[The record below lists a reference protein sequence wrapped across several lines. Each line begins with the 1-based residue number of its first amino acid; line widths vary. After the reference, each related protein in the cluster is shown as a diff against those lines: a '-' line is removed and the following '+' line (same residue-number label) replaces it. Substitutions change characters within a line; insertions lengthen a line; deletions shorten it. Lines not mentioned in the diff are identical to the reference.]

1 MAAAIQD
8 GEDLPR
14 AHERTQPLWQR
25 MILLS
30 VLAYEGAGS
39 LLGGGLLIAAPD
51 GSLMDMPVSIMH
63 GSFRD
68 FLIPGIILSG
78 LGLLNAAAFIAA
90 LRKSSAGWIMA
101 GLALGG
107 MAVWFWVEIAVLLE
121 LHWLH
126 AMWGLPVITGGL
138 TTLSLIPRDTMRKAL
153 LVCGISSSLLYA
165 AINIIVPMQWPAY
178 SSVSQTVSELSATGA
193 LTRRLWI
200 VLSAPYTLLFIA
212 FALGIRSSAGQ
223 NRPLR
228 IASRLLL
235 VYGALGILWP
245 FAPMHLRET
254 LAAGGHTFSDS
265 MHIAL
270 GAVTEILYLIALAVA
285 AAAFGKPFR
294 VYSIITLVLLLVFGG
309 LSFIE
314 APKVAANGPT
324 PLMGVWERINI
335 GLFLLW
341 VIVLAL
347 LLLKRGPAAG
357 SHAGWHGSGP
367 LNPDLSERLV
377 TGA

>member
-8 GEDLPR
+8 SEDLPPT
-14 AHERTQPLWQR
+14 HESTQPLWQR
-25 MILLS
+25 MILLG

-39 LLGGGLLIAAPD
+39 LLGGSLLIAAPD
-51 GSLMDMPVSIMH
+51 GSLMDMPVGIMH

-68 FLIPGIILSG
+68 FLIPGIILFG
-78 LGLLNAAAFIAA
+78 LGLLNAAAFIAV
-90 LRKSSAGWIMA
+90 LRKSSPGWIMA

-107 MAVWFWVEIAVLLE
+107 MAVWFWVEIAILLE

-126 AMWGLPVITGGL
+126 AMWGLPVIAGCL
-138 TTLSLIPRDTMRKAL
+138 ATLSLIPRDMIRKVL
-153 LVCGISSSLLYA
+153 LVCGVSSSLLYTV
-165 AINIIVPMQWPAY
+165 INIIVPMQWPAY

-193 LTRRLWI
+193 PTRRLWI

-228 IASRLLL
+228 TASRLLL
-235 VYGALGILWP
+235 VYSALGILWP
-245 FAPMHLRET
+245 FVPMHLRET

-270 GAVTEILYLIALAVA
+270 GAVTEILYLVALAVA
-285 AAAFGKPFR
+285 ATAFGKPFR
-294 VYSIITLVLLLVFGG
+294 VYSIITLVLLLVFGS
-309 LSFIE
+309 LTFIE

-347 LLLKRGPAAG
+347 LLLGRERR
-357 SHAGWHGSGP
+357 
-367 LNPDLSERLV
+367 PDLMPGNMV
-377 TGA
+377 QAH